1 LNEVLINL
9 YNMQKRVIIIDD
21 ERLARKELK
30 KLLEDFPEL
39 EVVDEAANVDEGI
52 SKIELHNPDL
62 IFLDIQMPGKTG
74 FDLLR
79 ELNHTPEVIFTTAY
93 DEYALK
99 AFEVNA
105 LDYLL
110 KPIEP
115 KRLADAL
122 HKLDEENED
131 VSVSNVSSIPGKFT
145 LNENDQVFVK
155 DGERCWF
162 VKISEIRMFESVGNY
177 ARVYFGINKPLILKS
192 LNALEER
199 LDQRVFFRANR
210 KHIVNLRMIEK
221 VEPYFN
227 GGLLLEIQGGD
238 KIEISRRQA
247 VKFKEMM
254 SL

>member
-1 LNEVLINL
+1 
-9 YNMQKRVIIIDD
+9 MRAIIIDD
-21 ERLARKELK
+21 ERLARTELR
-30 KLLEDFPEL
+30 KLLQDFPEV
-39 EVVDEAANVDEGI
+39 EVVDEAANADEAI
-52 SKIELHNPDL
+52 NKIDTLQPDL
-62 IFLDIQMPGKTG
+62 VFLDIQMPGKTG
-74 FDLLR
+74 FDMLA
-79 ELNHTPEVIFTTAY
+79 ELERAPHVIFTTAY

-115 KRLADAL
+115 KRLADAMQKL
-122 HKLDEENED
+122 HVAEVKENHILPE
-131 VSVSNVSSIPGKFT
+131 NFNQSILT
-145 LNENDQVFVK
+145 EADQVFVK

-162 VKISEIRMFESVGNY
+162 VKLSDIRLFESVGNY
-177 ARVYFGINKPLILKS
+177 AKVFFGANKPLILKS

-199 LDQRVFFRANR
+199 LDQKTFFRANR

-221 VEPYFN
+221 IEPYFN
-227 GGLLLEIQGGD
+227 GGLLLELKGGE
-238 KIEISRRQA
+238 KIEVSRRQT

>member
-1 LNEVLINL
+1 
-9 YNMQKRVIIIDD
+9 MSKRAIIIDD
-21 ERLARKELK
+21 ERLARNELR
-30 KLLEDFPEL
+30 KLLGEHPGIEI
-39 EVVDEAANVDEGI
+39 VAEAANADEGI
-52 SKIELHNPDL
+52 AKISELQPDL

-74 FDLLR
+74 FDMLG
-79 ELNHTPEVIFTTAY
+79 ELERSPEVIFTTAY
-93 DEYALK
+93 DEFAIR
-99 AFEVNA
+99 AFQFNA

-115 KRLADAL
+115 KRLSDAL
-122 HKLDEENED
+122 QKLEAVED
-131 VSVSNVSSIPGKFT
+131 KEFT
-145 LNENDQVFVK
+145 AGEGQAVHRGVLGDHDQVFVK

-162 VKISEIRMFESVGNY
+162 VRLSDIRLFESVGNY
-177 ARVYFGINKPLILKS
+177 AKVYFAGNKPLILKS

-199 LDQRVFFRANR
+199 LDDKVFFRANR

-227 GGLLLEIQGGD
+227 GGLLLEIRGGE
-238 KIEISRRQA
+238 KIEVSRRQA

>member
-1 LNEVLINL
+1 MI
-9 YNMQKRVIIIDD
+9 KAIIIDD
-21 ERLARKELK
+21 ERLARNELK
-30 KLLEDFPEL
+30 KLLADFPEI
-39 EVVDEAANVDEGI
+39 EVVGEAANANEGI
-52 SKIELHNPDL
+52 EKIDNLAPEL

-74 FDLLR
+74 FEMLAEMDR
-79 ELNHTPEVIFTTAY
+79 TPNVIFTTAY

-110 KPIEP
+110 KPIET
-115 KRLADAL
+115 KRLADAIQKI
-122 HKLDEENED
+122 HNHQDRD
-131 VSVSNVSSIPGKFT
+131 DHADIPVNFNRS
-145 LNENDQVFVK
+145 LLQENDQVFVK

-162 VKISEIRMFESVGNY
+162 VKLTDIRLFESVGNY
-177 ARVYFGINKPLILKS
+177 AKVYFGQNKPLILKS
-192 LNALEER
+192 LNSLEER
-199 LDQRVFFRANR
+199 LDEKIFFRANR

-227 GGLLLEIQGGD
+227 GGLLLELKGGE
-238 KIEISRRQA
+238 KIEVSRRQT